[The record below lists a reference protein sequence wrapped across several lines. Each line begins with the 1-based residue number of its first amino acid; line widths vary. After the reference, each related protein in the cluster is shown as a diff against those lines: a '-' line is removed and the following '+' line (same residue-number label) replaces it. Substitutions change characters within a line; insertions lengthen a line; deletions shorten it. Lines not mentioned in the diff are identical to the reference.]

1 MPVASRGTGYEPKPT
16 SMRENCKL
24 NLEIFGL
31 DGANGTFCAILGS
44 RSTGWG
50 LAWLARWSRHLAR
63 RLRGV
68 MTRVTVSCE
77 IAS

>member
-1 MPVASRGTGYEPKPT
+1 MGYEPKPT

-50 LAWLARWSRHLAR
+50 LAWLTR
-63 RLRGV
+63 REPPATTTAEWL
-68 MTRVTVSCE
+68 
-77 IAS
+77 